1 MELVLIRRSLMLA
14 AAGKEDQ
21 TNKGISRLEGYLF
34 IDLVTEVEGPH
45 SRTSMA
51 AP

>member
-1 MELVLIRRSLMLA
+1 MELVLIRRSLMLV

-45 SRTSMA
+45 SRTGMA